1 MKTKTFLLIVLFS
14 IGISTSSFA
23 QNQGA
28 TLTQTIEWIKSYL
41 AANGVQLI
49 IKGSD
54 GKYYLGLESITF
66 DSSTKILFI
75 KGKPYQGMYSLVSI
89 DLSKCTSIKK
99 GYLSSASS
107 DFAKFRI
114 TDDEGYKSKNDFE
127 STAILFELTENGDY
141 TKLDKAFK
149 HLCELCGAKLMNE
162 DLF

>member
-28 TLTQTIEWIKSYL
+28 TLNQTVEWIKSYL
-41 AANGVQLI
+41 GANGERLHF
-49 IKGSD
+49 KGGD
-54 GKYYLGLESITF
+54 GYNYLETITF
-66 DSSTKILFI
+66 DFSTKILLI
-75 KGKPYQGMYSLVSI
+75 EQKHTKANDLYVSISI

-99 GYLSSASS
+99 GYLASSSS
-107 DFAKFRI
+107 DFVKFRV
-114 TDDEGYKSKNDFE
+114 TNDEGYKSKND
-127 STAILFELTENGDY
+127 SDYSAILFGLTENGDY

-149 HLCELCGAKLMNE
+149 HLFELCGIKLMNE

>member
-1 MKTKTFLLIVLFS
+1 MQNQGTFRKSFKRVGKNNKHHKVMKTKTFLLIVLFS

-89 DLSKCTSIKK
+89 
-99 GYLSSASS
+99 
-107 DFAKFRI
+107 
-114 TDDEGYKSKNDFE
+114 
-127 STAILFELTENGDY
+127 
-141 TKLDKAFK
+141 
-149 HLCELCGAKLMNE
+149 
-162 DLF
+162 